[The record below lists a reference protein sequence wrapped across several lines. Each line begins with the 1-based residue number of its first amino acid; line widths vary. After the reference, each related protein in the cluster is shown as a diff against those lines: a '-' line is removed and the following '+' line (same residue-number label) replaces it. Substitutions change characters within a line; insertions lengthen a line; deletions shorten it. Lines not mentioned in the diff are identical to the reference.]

1 MDCSP
6 NIITGVTGTPYL
18 VTTNVSVS
26 ETAVNL
32 ALGFHPVPRLGD
44 LTIRIA
50 TAIPDSTTGTLP
62 VMLTLNGNSR
72 PLTFFGGA
80 AVTAADLP
88 GTGIIKVFNDR
99 FNGILQLMSV
109 VAPAAAT
116 ANETET
122 TNP

>member
-1 MDCSP
+1 MGFIP
-6 NIITGVTGTPYL
+6 NIRTGVGGTPYM

-26 ETAVNL
+26 DTAVDL
-32 ALGFHPVPRLGD
+32 ALGFQPVPKIGD
-44 LTIRIA
+44 ITIRIA
-50 TAIPDSTTGTLP
+50 TAIPDGTTGTLP
-62 VMLTLNGNSR
+62 VTLTLNGISR

-109 VAPAAAT
+109 VAPATGAA
-116 ANETET
+116 NKTET